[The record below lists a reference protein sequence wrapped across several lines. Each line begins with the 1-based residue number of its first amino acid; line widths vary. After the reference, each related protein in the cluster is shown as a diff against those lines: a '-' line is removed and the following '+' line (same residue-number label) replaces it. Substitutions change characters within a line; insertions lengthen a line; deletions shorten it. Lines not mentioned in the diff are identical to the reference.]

1 MSRLASEG
9 PCFGPGFGCH
19 ALSSALACRCMQGSV
34 THSGPPRVRKSN
46 VWQKIIEVFLT
57 AFCGPG
63 FLRKFRHSRCVSCT
77 KVAAPVF
84 RAKPTLSSA
93 PVVHWGLARIRRR
106 TLCRLGSFAL
116 GPCGG
121 LSLAHMSGQRAEP
134 VCCRGHHRSRSLD
147 FPHEQSAAARTSFT
161 TREAPTAWF
170 RRVAAY
176 KTLAGASGASSPAFA
191 S

>member
-1 MSRLASEG
+1 M
-9 PCFGPGFGCH
+9 
-19 ALSSALACRCMQGSV
+19 
-34 THSGPPRVRKSN
+34 
-46 VWQKIIEVFLT
+46 WQKNTIEVFLT

-84 RAKPTLSSA
+84 RVKPTLSSA

-161 TREAPTAWF
+161 TRGSDCLVPPSCCIQNP
-170 RRVAAY
+170 RRCEWRKFSCFCQLTETSAVNS
-176 KTLAGASGASSPAFA
+176 KK
-191 S
+191 